1 MLRNYLKTILRQIR
15 KEKEFTI
22 INVIGLAVGM
32 AASLVIAQFVYF
44 HSTFDRYHADAD
56 KIYRIVAQVTK
67 NGESLGQANQVSGI
81 LSKTAAEQDPT
92 VESYA
97 RFWGLN
103 YMNSSLVVEKD
114 GKKTMSDINGIYCTD
129 KSTFNVF
136 DLPFVAGGNAGFE
149 APKKAILTESIARQ
163 FFTNLDAAIG
173 ESFTLAGNNGSEDFE
188 IIGVIKDLPEK
199 THLSF
204 NLLLSMESMDRFSNS
219 RIAWSST
226 NFYTYVKGGNQFQ
239 PADFIQKLQELHL
252 QKGAEKLAEYGYI
265 FDHQMQPLT
274 DIHLKSENLSDF
286 SRPIDYKIISAL
298 AIIGITILV
307 IAWINYLNLG
317 LVRTI
322 ERLKEVGIRKSLGS
336 STRQIT
342 TLFLMEALVINITS
356 FLIALTIAQ
365 LLAPYISQITGQEF
379 NVLRNP
385 QVTLSLVGIVMIGT
399 LLIGL
404 YPSAVSNRFNITSI
418 LLKNNQ
424 QTKIGGLT
432 FRKILVGLQFTIT
445 FLLVAGTLVVDRQ
458 IRFMKSA
465 DLGFNIDD
473 VMVIQAPPGDISS
486 NDRQDMVSFNAFKT
500 ELMKQ
505 SGIQLVVNAGEIP
518 GEKITWNAQLR
529 VQGKS
534 EDLAV
539 QTSLVSM
546 GLGFTDF
553 LGLKVIAGRNLQEGD
568 DPWTKGDVVINE
580 QMAKELGFSNPQ
592 DAIGAKLN
600 GFYVPLEVRG
610 VLENHHH
617 NSLHYG
623 YDPIVYVLSS
633 WTEYYFIKFDTDKT
647 ASADKR
653 FAQIQDLIGTI
664 KNEWNHF
671 YDFNMDY
678 FFLDQYF
685 NRQYNDDERFGKIF
699 STFSGLAIFIACLG
713 LFGLTSFTIKQR
725 TKEIGI
731 RKVLGAT
738 ASDLAI
744 LLSKNYIWII
754 LISYLLAMP
763 VVWYFLGQ
771 WLNNYTFRIELGWWL
786 LFVPLILVSLIAS
799 ITILTKMIRAT
810 RMNPVKSL
818 RYE

>member
-1 MLRNYLKTILRQIR
+1 
-15 KEKEFTI
+15 
-22 INVIGLAVGM
+22 
-32 AASLVIAQFVYF
+32 
-44 HSTFDRYHADAD
+44 
-56 KIYRIVAQVTK
+56 
-67 NGESLGQANQVSGI
+67 
-81 LSKTAAEQDPT
+81 
-92 VESYA
+92 
-97 RFWGLN
+97 
-103 YMNSSLVVEKD
+103 
-114 GKKTMSDINGIYCTD
+114 
-129 KSTFNVF
+129 
-136 DLPFVAGGNAGFE
+136 
-149 APKKAILTESIARQ
+149 
-163 FFTNLDAAIG
+163 
-173 ESFTLAGNNGSEDFE
+173 
-188 IIGVIKDLPEK
+188 
-199 THLSF
+199 
-204 NLLLSMESMDRFSNS
+204 
-219 RIAWSST
+219 
-226 NFYTYVKGGNQFQ
+226 
-239 PADFIQKLQELHL
+239 
-252 QKGAEKLAEYGYI
+252 
-265 FDHQMQPLT
+265 
-274 DIHLKSENLSDF
+274 
-286 SRPIDYKIISAL
+286 
-298 AIIGITILV
+298 
-307 IAWINYLNLG
+307 
-317 LVRTI
+317 
-322 ERLKEVGIRKSLGS
+322 
-336 STRQIT
+336 
-342 TLFLMEALVINITS
+342 
-356 FLIALTIAQ
+356 
-365 LLAPYISQITGQEF
+365 
-379 NVLRNP
+379 
-385 QVTLSLVGIVMIGT
+385 
-399 LLIGL
+399 
-404 YPSAVSNRFNITSI
+404 
-418 LLKNNQ
+418 
-424 QTKIGGLT
+424 
-432 FRKILVGLQFTIT
+432 LQFTIT

-465 DLGFNIDD
+465 DLGFNIDN

-799 ITILTKMIRAT
+799 ITILTKMI
-810 RMNPVKSL
+810 
-818 RYE
+818 